1 MNRSFYALL
10 VSQTATNLGFA
21 LYTMVVVMHLY
32 AQSGSTALSA
42 AVTLISAISRIVSG
56 VVLPSFADRLRLPVL
71 LIFSQTT
78 QLVILLCLALML
90 TQDVSASSLIVIMV
104 LLAIISFFN
113 GWFSPVKS
121 SLLRAVVP
129 ENERVRAIGLLS
141 TVDQTFQFAGWTLG
155 GVLLT
160 VLGQGAALGITFAL
174 LVVSIGCMF
183 LLKRHGKQHETTE
196 LRTGQGLVAGLTA
209 GWKIL
214 YRHEGLRVLVVMD
227 LIESWVGTIWIG
239 AVTLTF
245 VKEALHKG
253 EAWWG
258 YINGGYYLGTI
269 VGGLIVLRLF
279 RRMQGK
285 LTVSMLLG
293 ASLFGVLT
301 LLYGFV
307 SNSMLALLLVL
318 LMGPAYQIRD
328 LAQESMVQ
336 NSSDEHTLLKVT
348 AAWSTLVQLISML
361 SIAVIGIVTDVIG
374 VRLVYIVSGCVL
386 LVSSAYG
393 FVQLQLRK
401 KGALLEREHL

>member
-1 MNRSFYALL
+1 MNRSYYALL

-32 AQSGSTALSA
+32 AQTGSTALSA
-42 AVTLISAISRIVSG
+42 AVTLISAISRMVSG
-56 VVLPSFADRLRLPVL
+56 VVLPSFADRFRLPAL

-78 QLVILLCLALML
+78 QLVILLGLALML
-90 TQDVSASSLIVIMV
+90 TQDVSALSLIVTMV

-129 ENERVRAIGLLS
+129 EKERVKAIGLLS

-155 GVLLT
+155 GVLLS
-160 VLGQGAALGITFAL
+160 VLGRGAALGITFAL

-183 LLKRHGKQHETTE
+183 LLKWHGKQHEPAG
-196 LRTGQGLVAGLTA
+196 LRTEQGLVDRMTA

-214 YRHEGLRVLVVMD
+214 YRHEGLRVLVMMD

-245 VKEALHKG
+245 VKEALHEG

-269 VGGLIVLRLF
+269 VGGLIVLRLS

-293 ASLFGVLT
+293 ASLFGLLT

-307 SNSMLALLLVL
+307 LNSMLALLLVL

-336 NSSDEHTLLKVT
+336 NSSDEHTLLKV
-348 AAWSTLVQLISML
+348 AAARSTLVQLISML
-361 SIAVIGIVTDVIG
+361 SIAVIGVVTDLIG
-374 VRLVYIVSGCVL
+374 VRLVYIASGCVL

-393 FVQLQLRK
+393 FVQLLLRK
-401 KGALLEREHL
+401 KGALLESENQ

>member
-32 AQSGSTALSA
+32 TQTGSTALSA
-42 AVTLISAISRIVSG
+42 AVTLISAISRMVSG
-56 VVLPSFADRLRLPVL
+56 VVLPSFADRFRLPIL
-71 LIFSQTT
+71 LILSQTA
-78 QLVILLCLALML
+78 QLVVLLCLALML

-129 ENERVRAIGLLS
+129 EKERVRAIGLLS

-160 VLGQGAALGITFAL
+160 VLGQGATLGITFAL
-174 LVVSIGCMF
+174 LVVSIGCIF
-183 LLKRHGKQHETTE
+183 LLKQHETTE
-196 LRTGQGLVAGLTA
+196 LRTGQGFVSGLTA

-214 YRHEGLRVLVVMD
+214 YRHEGLRVLVMMD

-245 VKEALHKG
+245 VKEALHEG

-269 VGGLIVLRLF
+269 VGGLNVLRLS

-285 LTVSMLLG
+285 LTMSMLTG

-328 LAQESMVQ
+328 LVQESMIQ
-336 NSSDEHTLLKVT
+336 NSSDEHTLLKV
-348 AAWSTLVQLISML
+348 AAARSTLVQLISML

-386 LVSSAYG
+386 LVSSVYG